1 MAQLQA
7 TAEAL
12 LGLLM
17 NSWKGSLSR
26 TETGSETRQ
35 TRTQGNGNRALQY
48 YRNSVGNP
56 LAGECTVG
64 SLLAGALVGSG
75 PAVAVGDGGKE
86 L

>member
-12 LGLLM
+12 LGLLNM

-35 TRTQGNGNRALQY
+35 TRTQGNA
-48 YRNSVGNP
+48 
-56 LAGECTVG
+56 AT
-64 SLLAGALVGSG
+64 ATG
-75 PAVAVGDGGKE
+75 PYSTTGTR
-86 L
+86 